1 MRSTFIIIS
10 LIIAFSFNS
19 QARAT
24 DRILE
29 GAYNEIRSET
39 KYNAGM
45 LEKYFAPTYKN
56 GKNTEKAVYPGGDVI
71 PGEGIC
77 SDLVVRALRNAGIDL
92 QKQVH
97 LDILSD
103 RTSYRVK
110 VPDKYIDHR
119 RVWIL
124 KTYFKRNWKRFPTK
138 LNNPDD
144 WHPGDIVIWDIGS
157 RIHFHIGIIGKKKR
171 GDGFPYVI
179 HNMGYVPFIFA
190 GKTIE
195 QDVIEGPKLLGTPVR
210 KWKVIGHYR
219 VQ

>member
-10 LIIAFSFNS
+10 LIITFSFNS

-29 GAYNEIRSET
+29 GAYNEIRNET

-45 LEKYFAPTYKN
+45 LKKYFAPTYKN
-56 GKNTEKAVYPGGDVI
+56 GKNTEKAVYPGGDII

-124 KTYFKRNWKRFPTK
+124 KTYFERNWKRFDSRERYWLFRDLYCMLSFK
-138 LNNPDD
+138 RLEGSV
-144 WHPGDIVIWDIGS
+144 HP
-157 RIHFHIGIIGKKKR
+157 RH
-171 GDGFPYVI
+171 
-179 HNMGYVPFIFA
+179 
-190 GKTIE
+190 
-195 QDVIEGPKLLGTPVR
+195 L
-210 KWKVIGHYR
+210 
-219 VQ
+219 